1 VSLQFQRRFA
11 VADAC
16 NVDNRLLPEID
27 HSDAPR
33 CPSRCAQAVM
43 RTSNQAVMGISRDVA
58 ERLANGRFV
67 AIHRRLILVKFPTA
81 FLLNREANG
90 TKQG

>member
-1 VSLQFQRRFA
+1 MPPDVQA
-11 VADAC
+11 VAQGNPQDSWWGRTS
-16 NVDNRLLPEID
+16 N
-27 HSDAPR
+27 
-33 CPSRCAQAVM
+33 QAVM
-43 RTSNQAVMGISRDVA
+43 RTSNQAVMGISRDFA

>member
-1 VSLQFQRRFA
+1 
-11 VADAC
+11 
-16 NVDNRLLPEID
+16 
-27 HSDAPR
+27 
-33 CPSRCAQAVM
+33 
-43 RTSNQAVMGISRDVA
+43 MGISRDVA

-90 TKQG
+90 PSKASAEITVANPSGRRRKSMHWPRAPSPSARTSKSALAHDCS

>member
-1 VSLQFQRRFA
+1 
-11 VADAC
+11 
-16 NVDNRLLPEID
+16 
-27 HSDAPR
+27 
-33 CPSRCAQAVM
+33 
-43 RTSNQAVMGISRDVA
+43 MGISRDVA